1 VTDLEIKTN
10 KLNALIIKG
19 DTLKAV
25 DLFYSENVSMQE
37 NEDIPRVGKKN
48 CLDNEKINLDT
59 VKKVVS
65 KLLSQAIDNENKIV
79 FSEWEIIF
87 TTKDNQTISLKE
99 VSVQKWD
106 CDKIVSEKFYYKDF
120 YPLI

>member
-48 CLDNEKINLDT
+48 
-59 VKKVVS
+59 
-65 KLLSQAIDNENKIV
+65 LSVN
-79 FSEWEIIF
+79 F
-87 TTKDNQTISLKE
+87 
-99 VSVQKWD
+99 
-106 CDKIVSEKFYYKDF
+106 
-120 YPLI
+120 